1 MYKKMKKKKKKT
13 KATFIIFLFSILF
26 FSRLT
31 KSRHDLPKGA
41 KCIARDV
48 QLLVEKEELLR
59 CVKEMNAHNVLL
71 RL

>member
-1 MYKKMKKKKKKT
+1 MYKKMEKKR